1 MLFFKGRWGES
12 TRRYVSY
19 YSEIKAEKENQENEI
34 KPRICICICTI
45 SSVKERSEATFGRKF
60 IHFLLFISFYFLQ
73 LMAYQKC
80 QIWWNISNVK
90 ITNIYVCELY
100 DHHQYLWEAPQWGT
114 ASNIAF
120 AWHLSLIDFKTTIWN
135 NLYRGLDGII
145 RNIPMGYIGGLSTG
159 SKCSFSEQSVGNV
172 KIGASTVS
180 RMY

>member
-1 MLFFKGRWGES
+1 MKLNLEFATSAFS
-12 TRRYVSY
+12 F
-19 YSEIKAEKENQENEI
+19 
-34 KPRICICICTI
+34 CICTI

-60 IHFLLFISFYFLQ
+60 MHFLLFISFYFLQ

-100 DHHQYLWEAPQWGT
+100 DHHQYPWEAPQWGT

-135 NLYRGLDGII
+135 NLYRGLSQCDLFKAGWDNPKYPYGIHWGTEHGKQVQFL
-145 RNIPMGYIGGLSTG
+145 RAECGE
-159 SKCSFSEQSVGNV
+159 C
-172 KIGASTVS
+172 
-180 RMY
+180 